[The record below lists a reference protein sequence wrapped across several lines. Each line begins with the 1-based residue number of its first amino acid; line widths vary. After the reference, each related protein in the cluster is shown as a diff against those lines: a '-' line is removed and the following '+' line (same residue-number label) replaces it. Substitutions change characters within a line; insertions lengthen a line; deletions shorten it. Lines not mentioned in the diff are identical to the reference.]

1 MNVRQLIDALSEFD
15 EDIEV
20 RFVAERSDGREA
32 WYNPEGPL
40 DTAPDRTDP
49 DDFNYCVK
57 VAIKLGL
64 VF

>member
-1 MNVRQLIDALSEFD
+1 MTVKQLIDALSEFQD
-15 EDIEV
+15 GTEV
-20 RFVAERSDGREA
+20 RFVAERSDGREL

-49 DDFNYCVK
+49 EDFNNCVR
-57 VAIKLGL
+57 VEIKLGR